1 MIFLYLLPSA
11 PTIFHPQACTAWKEG
26 GWRQH
31 SERSGLSDPDL
42 GRPCRSSRASMVLF
56 SAFTQRLQEEL
67 QLFIENWWILFLWIH
82 LEVDSWVAGNKKKK
96 FMKGQPWKG
105 CDRPRWGWTVPLTPD
120 RKGKTITVVFYIFP
134 FTYFL
139 LLALNIMP
147 H

>member
-1 MIFLYLLPSA
+1 MIFLYPLPST
-11 PTIFHPQACTAWKEG
+11 PSFFYPQACTAWEEG

-42 GRPCRSSRASMVLF
+42 GQPYCSNRASMVLL
-56 SAFTQRLQEEL
+56 SALYPASSGEL
-67 QLFIENWWILFLWIH
+67 QLFIENWWILFLRIH
-82 LEVDSWVAGNKKKK
+82 LEVDSEWLVTKKK

-105 CDRPRWGWTVPLTPD
+105 CDRPHWGWTVPLTPD
-120 RKGKTITVVFYIFP
+120 RKAKTITVVFYIFP

-147 H
+147 L